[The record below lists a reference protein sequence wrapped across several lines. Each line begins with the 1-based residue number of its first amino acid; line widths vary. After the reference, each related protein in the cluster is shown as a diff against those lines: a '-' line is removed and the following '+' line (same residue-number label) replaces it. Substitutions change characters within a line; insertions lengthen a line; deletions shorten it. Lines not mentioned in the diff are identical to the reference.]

1 VGAFSHKFSIAY
13 NAETTDQIKKKVRG
27 CKNGTS
33 SITVPRMVGI
43 VGRALAVDEK
53 VCFLF
58 VFVLFFT
65 CRPARS
71 ADMPIL
77 FLLSGPKWVFRPAG
91 ATRCP
96 DTRQIWHGT
105 PSNLARGP
113 RAKFRVY
120 RGKNVGTQ
128 SPKLSKC
135 RILAINLPLGAHS
148 FSQFLQ
154 NSQFCTRL

>member
-27 CKNGTS
+27 CKNGTNLLYHRATYGGDRGS
-33 SITVPRMVGI
+33 RAGCRRKI
-43 VGRALAVDEK
+43 VMFFCSFLF
-53 VCFLF
+53 CFL
-58 VFVLFFT
+58 
-65 CRPARS
+65 
-71 ADMPIL
+71 
-77 FLLSGPKWVFRPAG
+77 PAG
-91 ATRCP
+91 LREAQTCQYCFYSVVQNGFFAPQGRHVAP
-96 DTRQIWHGT
+96 IHVKFGT
-105 PSNLARGP
+105 GP

-128 SPKLSKC
+128 SPKLSKF